1 MNNRQRTGLAI
12 IIAGLLV
19 IAAIIYFIFMRPV
32 EQPEPVTPVDLPS
45 GQLPTA
51 PEESDLTAGNTPRR
65 NTYDLSSETPHET
78 NATDVAKLA
87 GIVAE
92 RLGSFSNQSNYSNFE
107 DLNIFMTATMRDW
120 AKTYVEK
127 MRTDNP
133 YDGNY
138 YGISTFTI
146 NTSVTSFNDNAGT
159 AEIVVGTLRRET
171 KVDGS
176 ESEFNQDL
184 RLVFVKEGDRWLVD
198 GAYWLK

>member
-1 MNNRQRTGLAI
+1 MNNRQKTGLAI

-32 EQPEPVTPVDLPS
+32 EQLEPIAPVDVPS
-45 GQLPTA
+45 GQLPGE
-51 PEESDLTAGNTPRR
+51 PEESDLTPGNTPRR

-87 GIVAE
+87 SIIAE

-107 DLNIFMTATMRDW
+107 DLNIFMTTTMRDW

-133 YDGNY
+133 YEGNY
-138 YGISTFTI
+138 YGISTFSV
-146 NTSVTSFNDNAGT
+146 NTSVKSFDNNNGN
-159 AEIVVGTLRRET
+159 AEVVVGTLRRET